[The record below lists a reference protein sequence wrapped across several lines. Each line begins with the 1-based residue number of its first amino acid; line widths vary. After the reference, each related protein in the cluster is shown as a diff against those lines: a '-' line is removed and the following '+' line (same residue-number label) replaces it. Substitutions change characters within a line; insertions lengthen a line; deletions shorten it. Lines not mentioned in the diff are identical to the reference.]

1 MMIMELRVLK
11 YFLMVTREENITKL
25 ASLLHITQP
34 TLSRQLIQLEKELGV
49 TLFHRSNHNII
60 LTEDG
65 MLLKRRAQELIS
77 LSEKTVQELSH
88 KEQALSGEI
97 AIGCG
102 ETKSM
107 LFLAE
112 QIRTF
117 QQIYPLVQFH
127 IHSAIA
133 DEIKERIEKGTLDAG
148 LLTEPVDI
156 GKYEFFRMPQK
167 ERWGILIR
175 KDAELARKETVCPK
189 DLIGM
194 PLLMVKRELVKNE
207 LASWFGDYYEKMQ
220 VAATYNLIV
229 NAAAM
234 VKTGIGAAL
243 CFDFG
248 MQFYDNL
255 CFVPL
260 TPRLETGSVL
270 VWKKN
275 QMMGAAVKQFINHI
289 RNTL

>member
-11 YFLMVTREENITKL
+11 YFLMVAREENITKA

-34 TLSRQLIQLEKELGV
+34 TLSRQLIQLEKELEV

-248 MQFYDNL
+248 MQFYDDL

>member
-1 MMIMELRVLK
+1 M
-11 YFLMVTREENITKL
+11 
-25 ASLLHITQP
+25 
-34 TLSRQLIQLEKELGV
+34 
-49 TLFHRSNHNII
+49 
-60 LTEDG
+60 
-65 MLLKRRAQELIS
+65 
-77 LSEKTVQELSH
+77 
-88 KEQALSGEI
+88 SGEI

-167 ERWGILIR
+167 EWWGILIR
-175 KDAELARKETVCPK
+175 KGAELARKETVCPK

-248 MQFYDNL
+248 MQFYDDL

>member
-1 MMIMELRVLK
+1 MELRVLK
-11 YFLMVTREENITKL
+11 YFLIVAREENITRA

-34 TLSRQLIQLEKELGV
+34 TLSRQLMQLEDELGV
-49 TLFHRSNHNII
+49 TLFRRRNHSIV

-65 MLLKRRAQELIS
+65 MLLKRRAQELVS

-88 KEQALSGEI
+88 KEQNLSGEI

-102 ETKSM
+102 ETRSM

-117 QQIYPLVQFH
+117 QQKYPQVQFH

-133 DEIKERIEKGTLDAG
+133 DDIKERIEKGTLDAG

-156 GKYEFFRMPQK
+156 GKYEFLRMPLKEQWGVLVQK
-167 ERWGILIR
+167 
-175 KDAELARKETVCPK
+175 DSELSAKAAIYPE
-189 DLIGM
+189 DLVGT

-207 LASWFGDYYEKMQ
+207 LASWFGACYEKIQ
-220 VAATYNLIV
+220 IAATYNLIV
-229 NAAAM
+229 NAATM
-234 VKTGIGAAL
+234 VKSGVGAAL

-248 MQFYDNL
+248 MHFYEDL

-275 QMMGAAVKQFINHI
+275 QMMSAVVSHFISHV
-289 RNTL
+289 RNAI

>member
-1 MMIMELRVLK
+1 
-11 YFLMVTREENITKL
+11 
-25 ASLLHITQP
+25 
-34 TLSRQLIQLEKELGV
+34 
-49 TLFHRSNHNII
+49 
-60 LTEDG
+60 

-248 MQFYDNL
+248 MQFYDDL